1 LNIEGGRINM
11 KLGSNMPFRAMAY
24 AFLILGA
31 VVTLLPLIWMVSAS
45 FKPLSKIMIIPPTMI
60 PKAPTFDNYMQV
72 FRQFPFGRYFV
83 NSVVVAVVVVLCIV
97 LTSALAGYSLAK
109 FNLPGG
115 NFIFHIF
122 LSSLMVPFQTRM
134 IPLYRM
140 MVSFRMIDTL
150 GGVMFPW
157 LVDAFGIFL
166 MRQFISTIPNDL
178 IEAARID
185 GASELYIF
193 TNIVLPL
200 SKQGLSALAIFAL
213 TANWEEFL
221 WPLIVSTSDASRT
234 LPVGLQNFA
243 EQYGTNLHWQMAGS
257 VVAIAPMII
266 IFLILQRQFIE
277 GMPMTGLKG

>member
-1 LNIEGGRINM
+1 MNPSKNIPLRI
-11 KLGSNMPFRAMAY
+11 LAY

-31 VVTLLPLIWMVSAS
+31 IVTLLPLIWMVSAS
-45 FKPLSKIMIIPPTMI
+45 FKPLSEIMMIPPTLI
-60 PKAPTFDNYMQV
+60 PRAPTLDNYKQV
-72 FRQFPFGRYFV
+72 FRQFPFGRYFLNSV
-83 NSVVVAVVVVLCIV
+83 IVSVVVVACVL
-97 LTSALAGYSLAK
+97 LTSSLAGYSLAK
-109 FNLPGG
+109 FDLPGS
-115 NFIFHIF
+115 NFIFYMF

-140 MVSFRMIDTL
+140 MVSFKWIDTL
-150 GGVMFPW
+150 RGVMFPW
-157 LVDAFGIFL
+157 LIDAFGIFL

-185 GASELYIF
+185 GASEPYIF
-193 TNIVLPL
+193 GKIILPL
-200 SKQGLSALAIFAL
+200 SKQGLSALAIFTL

-234 LPVGLQNFA
+234 LPVGLQSFA

-257 VVAIAPMII
+257 VVAVAPMIV

-277 GMPMTGLKG
+277 GIAMTGLKG